1 VTPEELTGVEAD
13 LEIVLAHADQFATAF
28 YASMFEL
35 APHARALFPDDLA
48 AQRTKLV
55 DELSVLVQAVTETH
69 DREGLHAFVTR
80 GRELGARHVG
90 YGVQRDDYDVMG
102 RALLAALA
110 TVLAPWD
117 EARRGAWTKLYRLIT
132 DVMCEGAESEL
143 PALRS

>member
-1 VTPEELTGVEAD
+1 
-13 LEIVLAHADQFATAF
+13 
-28 YASMFEL
+28 MFEL
-35 APHARALFPDDLA
+35 APHAQALFPDDLA

-69 DREGLHAFVTR
+69 DREGLHAFVAR

-143 PALRS
+143 PAPRL